1 MGKNRSLANFATF
14 ASIAAATEIHQEVNQ
29 KKEYTKKGSL
39 RLIPG
44 LKLYS
49 YNYKTKGVEEVK
61 IDDPRAIELFSGTK
75 MPGKAQYNDAC
86 EYFQALNQK
95 SAERKAKKMFKDIV

>member
-1 MGKNRSLANFATF
+1 MDKNKTIANYATF
-14 ASIAAATEIHQEVNQ
+14 ASIASAADPSQDINQ

-44 LKLYS
+44 LRLFS
-49 YNYKTKGVEEVK
+49 YNYKTKLVEEVK
-61 IDDPRAIELFSGTK
+61 INDPRAIELFSGNK
-75 MPGKAQYNDAC
+75 MPGTAQYDDAC

-95 SAERKAKKMFKDIV
+95 SAEKKAKKLFKDII